1 VPCFSS
7 AISRKPPL
15 RFCIHLKRG
24 CTVAA
29 TRAALL
35 SALRLDLRRRH
46 QQYRFVICAAKSGS
60 GGGVV
65 EHVRLGATGLK
76 VSRLCLGTMTFGYQC
91 DEATS
96 FAILDRAAAGGITFM
111 DTSDVYPLG
120 GGLER
125 AGRTEEI
132 IGKWIKRKRQNWVVA
147 TKCFWPVGPLPFHAG
162 NNRRH
167 ILESIDNS
175 LRRLGTDYIDLY
187 QLHGFDP
194 NVTVDE
200 TLGALDDIVRAG
212 KVRYIGCSN
221 YLAYQ
226 IARALGR
233 SDARGFAR
241 FVCVQPRYNL
251 LYREIEREMLPL
263 CAEEG
268 IGVIPF
274 NPIGGGMLSGKH
286 DFSKPPSEGTRFAYE
301 GRIGEL
307 YKGRYWQ
314 ENIFKAVGELQ
325 GISSRAG
332 IPLITLSVAWV
343 LANPVITSP
352 IIGASKPQQLD
363 ATLAALDVKMDAGV
377 MAELDK
383 ATIQFR

>member
-1 VPCFSS
+1 
-7 AISRKPPL
+7 L
-15 RFCIHLKRG
+15 
-24 CTVAA
+24 
-29 TRAALL
+29 
-35 SALRLDLRRRH
+35 
-46 QQYRFVICAAKSGS
+46 Q
-60 GGGVV
+60 
-65 EHVRLGATGLK
+65 HVRLGATGLR

-111 DTSDVYPLG
+111 DSSDVYPLG

-132 IGKWIKRKRQNWVVA
+132 IGRWIKGKRHDWVIA
-147 TKCFWPVGPLPFHAG
+147 TKCFGQTGPQPFHVG

-167 ILESIDNS
+167 IFDAVDAS

-200 TLGALDDIVRAG
+200 TLGALDAIVRAG

-226 IARALGR
+226 VARALGR
-233 SDARGFAR
+233 SDVRGWAR

-251 LYREIEREMLPL
+251 LYREIERELLPL

-268 IGVIPF
+268 VGVISY
-274 NPIGGGMLSGKH
+274 NPIAGGMLSGKH
-286 DFSKPPSEGTRFAYE
+286 DFSKPVSEGTRFAYS

-307 YKGRYWQ
+307 YRDRYWQ
-314 ENIFKAVGELQ
+314 EKIFNAVGELQ
-325 GISSRAG
+325 GIATRAG
-332 IPLITLSVAWV
+332 IPLTTLSVAWV
-343 LANPVITSP
+343 LANPTITSP
-352 IIGASKPQQLD
+352 IVGASKPEQLD
-363 ATLAALDVKMDAGV
+363 ATLAALDVKLDAPLL
-377 MAELDK
+377 AELDK